1 MIETG
6 FNSSL
11 AIPMIRGE
19 SGFQVPKATPRA
31 GLEQTKNDLIRLAKD
46 RKPNDLGITPNQ
58 VPGLSAKPK
67 MTSRDDGYPQRDI
80 IVPAY

>member
-6 FNSSL
+6 LNGSV

-19 SGFQVPKATPRA
+19 SGFQVPKATPAR
-31 GLEQTKNDLIRLAKD
+31 GLEETKNDLIRMAKD
-46 RKPNDLGITPNQ
+46 RKAGDDGMQRNQ
-58 VPGLSAKPK
+58 VPGVGPNPNMTAKDAGEPRK
-67 MTSRDDGYPQRDI
+67 DI